1 MGYRLKG
8 PQLSL
13 TTPRQMISEA
23 TTFGTIQVPV
33 GGQPIILMA
42 DRQTTGGYRKIAYV
56 TNVDLPVLAQMG
68 PGDSLGFQAITLD
81 YAQALDAS
89 RYHAFAKLALTLAPV
104 RAHLLDHRKQT

>member
-1 MGYRLKG
+1 
-8 PQLSL
+8 
-13 TTPRQMISEA
+13 
-23 TTFGTIQVPV
+23 
-33 GGQPIILMA
+33 
-42 DRQTTGGYRKIAYV
+42 
-56 TNVDLPVLAQMG
+56 MG